1 MSKVPKKALT
11 IIIIMSA
18 SFATVY
24 LLIQINFAY
33 EEFLHWKSKEE
44 FLEKKLNK
52 LQTEAIEHRRFL
64 DQLRTDPEFQD
75 AVARKELG
83 YGKRRITLSLS
94 KRKRHSVITKSIN
107 HFCDKT
113 LLIM

>member
-1 MSKVPKKALT
+1 MSKIPKKALT

-18 SFATVY
+18 SFAIVY

-83 YGKRRITLSLS
+83 YGKKEELLYRFPKEKDIVLSP
-94 KRKRHSVITKSIN
+94 N
-107 HFCDKT
+107 Q
-113 LLIM
+113 